1 MFGIIDSAVDWV
13 TEAAGGI
20 FDYASTGI
28 SDLFSTSSSD
38 VAKIFSK
45 GTFDDIVSI
54 LGGKGGTAGAASNI
68 LALLRGGLG
77 AYTDIARSEFLQEKY
92 LNDARTYQEQLD
104 LLGIETPL
112 QISKIQNEMGWATTS
127 AAIRTQQSELES
139 KFTSQVAS
147 LRDDQLGDRIDGLL
161 AQREAENA
169 IFPLRQASLDVQAK
183 GIRDTLDVRTRI
195 LRGDIDAVLGSTD
208 LDLKGL
214 ENQKAIIGEVAEFEA
229 GTRRLQMVREVA
241 QNWITQAH
249 YGVMTGVGSSSGN
262 APTWARMMGEREI
275 KQIEKIAG
283 MRMAGIDIAA
293 DKVRLQ
299 RDNAV
304 RQGEGQL
311 ELLNVAAGT
320 QLAGLDLDKL
330 IIAAQQRAAAAGTDA
345 QVSALQGDREILKA
359 QTAYSL
365 AKGVFDRNMIEA
377 QLTAQLG
384 SSEIDLDLL
393 NARAE
398 SRGRMLSLQI
408 EGAFNLAGMAESQG
422 DIALLARGA
431 DMLLGPG
438 LNIAS
443 SLWGKSSAKTA
454 AVAGLTGSGDYG
466 GVLGE
471 YADVGGLGTE

>member
-183 GIRDTLDVRTRI
+183 GIRDTLDVRSRI
-195 LRGDIDAVLGSTD
+195 LRGDIDAVIGSTD
-208 LDLKGL
+208 LDIASL
-214 ENQKAIIGEVAEFEA
+214 ENQKAIIGEVAQFEA

-275 KQIEKIAG
+275 AQIEKVAR
-283 MRMAGIDIAA
+283 MRMAGIDIAE

-299 RDNAV
+299 RENAI

-311 ELLNVAAGT
+311 ELMNIAAGT
-320 QLAGLDLDKL
+320 QLASLDLDKL
-330 IIAAQQRAAAAGTDA
+330 VLAAQQRAAAASTAGQIA
-345 QVSALQGDREILKA
+345 GLEGDREIIKA

-365 AKGVFDRNMIEA
+365 AKGVFDRNLIEA

-384 SSEIDLDLL
+384 GSEIDLDLL

-408 EGAFNLAGMAESQG
+408 SGSLELASMAESQG
-422 DIALLARGA
+422 DISLLARGA
-431 DMLLGPG
+431 DMLLGPAF
-438 LNIAS
+438 NIAS
-443 SLWGKSSAKTA
+443 NLWGKLSTQT
-454 AVAGLTGSGDYG
+454 AGLTGTGDYG

-471 YADVGGLGTE
+471 YTSVGGLGTE